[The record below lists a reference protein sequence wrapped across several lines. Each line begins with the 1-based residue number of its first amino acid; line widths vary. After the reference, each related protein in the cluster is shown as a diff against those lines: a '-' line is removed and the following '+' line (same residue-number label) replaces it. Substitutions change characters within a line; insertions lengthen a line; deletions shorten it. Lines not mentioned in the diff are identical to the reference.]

1 MPSSPGP
8 STPLSMG
15 PPTPRRHSLQ
25 SATMPV
31 TPELLAE
38 ATALRAQIQ
47 GWDHHYYVLDAP
59 VVTDAEWDRAF
70 NRLKELEAA
79 HPELITPDSPTQRV
93 GGVAAGQ
100 FAEVEHPVPMLSL
113 DNAMGVAD
121 LNGWHERLLRAVGR
135 TESWDYV
142 VEPKI
147 DGLALELIYERGV
160 LVQASTRGDGLRGED
175 VTANARTIR
184 SIPLR
189 LAKEV
194 DAIIR
199 GEAFMPVAAFQLLNE
214 RQRERGDKEYQNPRN
229 ATAGAIRQLDSR
241 ITASRP
247 IAMYCYTLVFPERH
261 GLTTYWESLEQ
272 MKAWGLRVNPQSQRV
287 DGIAGVRAKVEEY
300 ATTIH
305 ELDYWADGLV
315 IKVNAY
321 AVQEQAGW
329 TARAPRWAL
338 AYKYPPDTAVTQVLD
353 VEITVGRTGA
363 LTPTAQ
369 LAPVRLGGTTVKAAS
384 LHNWDEIDRLGVR
397 IGDFVE
403 IQKAGEII
411 PQVLQVFPDRRPAD
425 ATLIPRPTHCPAC
438 QSAVVQEE
446 GKVGYRCVG
455 LSCTPQ
461 LTRRLE
467 YFASRDA
474 MRIEGMGIR
483 NVEKFV
489 ELGWLSDVADLYRLS
504 GHAEEMGGLEG
515 YGATSVRNLMESI
528 EATKARPLWRV
539 LTGLGIPGVGVESA
553 KALEAAYGTSQALM
567 AASVLDLQSVPGIGA
582 IMAED
587 IWQFLH
593 DVNNARVIE
602 ELRDAGLVALQP
614 EYVSELASP
623 TEGPLTGK
631 TVVITGTFAR
641 YTRPQLQERVQ
652 QLGGKAGSSVSKKT
666 DLVLIGVDPGSKA
679 DKAKELK
686 VPIIEGDTELESWL
700 SQIAG

>member
-1 MPSSPGP
+1 M
-8 STPLSMG
+8 
-15 PPTPRRHSLQ
+15 
-25 SATMPV
+25 SA
-31 TPELLAE
+31 TPELIAE
-38 ATALRAQIQ
+38 ATALRAEIQ
-47 GWDHHYYVLDAP
+47 RWDHHYYVLDEP
-59 VVTDAEWDRAF
+59 IVTDAEWDRAF
-70 NRLKELEAA
+70 NRLKEIEAA
-79 HPELITPDSPTQRV
+79 HSELITPDSPTQRV

-100 FAEVEHPVPMLSL
+100 FDEVEHPVPMLSL
-113 DNAMGVAD
+113 DNAMGLDD
-121 LNGWHERLLRAVGR
+121 LNGWHDRLIRAVGR
-135 TESWDYV
+135 AESWDYV

-160 LVQASTRGDGLRGED
+160 LVQASTRGDGIRGED
-175 VTANARTIR
+175 VTANVRTIR

-189 LAKEV
+189 LTSEV
-194 DAIIR
+194 DAIVR

-214 RQRERGDKEYQNPRN
+214 RQREKGDKEYQNPRN

-261 GLTTYWESLEQ
+261 GLATYWESLEL

-287 DGIAGVRAKVEEY
+287 DGIEGVRTQVEAY
-300 ATTIH
+300 TDTIH

-338 AYKYPPDTAVTQVLD
+338 AYKYPPETAVTQVLAVD
-353 VEITVGRTGA
+353 ITVGRTGA
-363 LTPTAQ
+363 ITPTAQ
-369 LAPVRLGGTTVKAAS
+369 LAPVRLGGTTVKAAG

-397 IGDFVE
+397 IGDFAEV
-403 IQKAGEII
+403 QKAGEII
-411 PQVLQVFPDRRPAD
+411 PQMLRVFPERRTGAEQE
-425 ATLIPRPTHCPAC
+425 IPRPTHCPAC
-438 QSAVVQEE
+438 NSAVVQEE

-474 MRIEGMGIR
+474 MRIEGMGIK

-489 ELGWLSDVADLYRLS
+489 ELGWLHDVADLYRLS
-504 GHAEEMGGLEG
+504 EHADELSVMDG
-515 YGATSVRNLMESI
+515 YGATSVRNLLESI
-528 EATKARPLWRV
+528 DATKQRPLWRV

-553 KALEAAYGTSQALM
+553 KALEAGFGTSQALM
-567 AASVLDLQSVPGIGA
+567 AASALELQSVPGIGA
-582 IMAED
+582 IMADD
-587 IWQFLH
+587 IQAFLH
-593 DVNNARVIE
+593 DANNERVID
-602 ELRDAGLVALQP
+602 ELRNAGLVALQP
-614 EYVSELASP
+614 EYASDLATP

-631 TVVITGTFAR
+631 TIVITGTFAK
-641 YTRPQLQERVQ
+641 YTRPQLQEKVQ
-652 QLGGKAGSSVSKKT
+652 QAGGKAGSSVSKKT
-666 DLVLIGVDPGSKA
+666 DLVLIGADPGSKA

-686 VPIIEGDTELESWL
+686 VAIIEGDVELEAWL
-700 SQIAG
+700 GSL